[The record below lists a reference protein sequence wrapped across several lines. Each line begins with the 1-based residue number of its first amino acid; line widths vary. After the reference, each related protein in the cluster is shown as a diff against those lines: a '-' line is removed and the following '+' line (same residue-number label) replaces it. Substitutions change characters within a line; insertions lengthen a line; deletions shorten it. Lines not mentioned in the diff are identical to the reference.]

1 MVAPVAA
8 AALACL
14 LAPGAIAH
22 AEPPLWRARVGASE
36 VVLFGSVH
44 VLPPGLDWRTP
55 KLDAKLKAAA
65 GEVWFEVPMDAVAQA
80 QAAKLALSRA
90 RLPEGERL
98 SPSLSPEGRARLAR
112 IAGRYGLG
120 DSIERMQP
128 WMADVA
134 LSARYAETQGASRER
149 GVEGEIDR
157 SLPAAVPRRALETIA
172 EQIALFADVPRSE
185 QIASL
190 EQTLSD
196 IERDPGAYGRLV
208 RAWAAGDTAA
218 IARETDELR
227 TATPGLYRRLVLE
240 RNRRWVKTIEGL
252 LKQRR
257 RVVMV
262 VGVGHLVGPDSV
274 PALLR
279 RDGLKV
285 EGP

>member
-1 MVAPVAA
+1 M
-8 AALACL
+8 
-14 LAPGAIAH
+14 
-22 AEPPLWRARVGASE
+22 
-36 VVLFGSVH
+36 FGSVH
-44 VLPPGLDWRTP
+44 VLPPGLAWRTP

-65 GEVWFEVPMDAVAQA
+65 GEVWFEAPMDPAAQA
-80 QAAKLALSRA
+80 QAATLALSRA

-98 SPSLSPEGRARLAR
+98 STSLSPEGRARLAR
-112 IAGRYGLG
+112 IGARYGLG
-120 DSIERMQP
+120 ESVERMQP
-128 WMADVA
+128 WMADVV
-134 LSARYAETQGASRER
+134 LSAKYAEAQGASRES

-157 SLPAAVPRRALETIA
+157 SIPASVQRRALETIA
-172 EQIALFADVPRSE
+172 EQIALFADVPRPE

-208 RAWAAGDTAA
+208 QAWARGDTAA
-218 IARETDELR
+218 IARETAELR
-227 TATPGLYRRLVLE
+227 TATPGIYRRLVLD
-240 RNRRWVKTIEGL
+240 RNRRWVKVIESL

-274 PALLR
+274 PNLLR